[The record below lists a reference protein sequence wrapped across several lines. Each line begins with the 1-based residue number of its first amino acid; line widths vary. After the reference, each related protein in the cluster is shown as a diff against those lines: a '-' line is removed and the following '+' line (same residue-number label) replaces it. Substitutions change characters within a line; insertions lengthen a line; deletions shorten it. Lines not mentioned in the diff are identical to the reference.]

1 MTYIV
6 IVFKRIKQFTL
17 NDDWQNERIERIC

>member
-1 MTYIV
+1 MIYID